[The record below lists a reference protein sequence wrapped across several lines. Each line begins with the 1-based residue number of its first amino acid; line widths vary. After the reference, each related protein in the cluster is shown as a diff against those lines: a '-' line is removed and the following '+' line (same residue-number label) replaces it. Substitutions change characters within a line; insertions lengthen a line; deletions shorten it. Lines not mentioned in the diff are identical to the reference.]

1 MQTQEIDEI
10 EELMEELEWE
20 PSPEDVKQLHENTL
34 KRIEEEQNSTMLY
47 DPIERDYRTYAHCK
61 KKYGQ
66 DLADKMLRAKN
77 ENNGRIDKE
86 DYAKLMNH
94 NQHVEKQVAPA
105 PASKPVI
112 AKAPFLMLDHA
123 IIKTPKVRK
132 VLKKSMMLYLHL
144 RIYIVREKFPG
155 DLLDLY
161 ERYFKKGKLAA
172 SVSTRKLAQDFE
184 IDKNTVSA
192 YLQEMSEHKVI
203 EIEQIHAADAYDN
216 QLHNVYVFGHHD
228 FSKTETYLIQK
239 LATSDG

>member
-1 MQTQEIDEI
+1 METQEAN
-10 EELMEELEWE
+10 ELMEELAWE
-20 PSPEDVKQLHENTL
+20 PSPEDVEQLHENTL
-34 KRIEEEQNSTMLY
+34 KNIENEKNSTMLY
-47 DPIERDYRTYAHCK
+47 DPFERDYRTYAHCK

-66 DLADKMLRAKN
+66 DLADKMLRAKR
-77 ENNGRIDKE
+77 ENNGRLDKE
-86 DYAKLMNH
+86 DYAKLLNH

-105 PASKPVI
+105 PKPVI

-144 RIYIVREKFPG
+144 RTYIVREKFPG
-155 DLLDLY
+155 DVLNLY
-161 ERYFKKGKLAA
+161 EQYFKMGKLAA
-172 SVSTRKLAQDFE
+172 SISTRKLAQDFE

-216 QLHNVYVFGHHD
+216 QLHNVYVLGHHD
-228 FSKTETYLIQK
+228 FSKKETYLIQK